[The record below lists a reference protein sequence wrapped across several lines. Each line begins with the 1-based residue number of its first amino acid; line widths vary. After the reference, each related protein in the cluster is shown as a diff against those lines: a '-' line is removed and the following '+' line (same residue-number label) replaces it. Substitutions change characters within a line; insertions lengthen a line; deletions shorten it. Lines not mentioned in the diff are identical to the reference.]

1 MERRE
6 QREGEAVLS
15 FWVPSLKERRIH
27 RHRKYGPP
35 SKRKISHKRLSAA
48 CFNYTRRDFNLCV
61 IHLCDAL
68 VGVHW

>member
-15 FWVPSLKERRIH
+15 FWVPSLKERRTH

-35 SKRKISHKRLSAA
+35 SKRSLLREVTQKTVLTVKLRPV
-48 CFNYTRRDFNLCV
+48 FN
-61 IHLCDAL
+61 
-68 VGVHW
+68 